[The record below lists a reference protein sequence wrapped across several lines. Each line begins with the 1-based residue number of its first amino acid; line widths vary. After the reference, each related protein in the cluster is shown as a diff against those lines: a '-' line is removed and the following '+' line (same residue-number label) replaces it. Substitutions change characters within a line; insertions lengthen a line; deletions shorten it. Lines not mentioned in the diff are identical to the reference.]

1 MKTKTI
7 LCALALSLAPTLSL
21 AAGCSGMMRS
31 SETAMSCAEGQV
43 FDAATRACVDQVT
56 S

>member
-7 LCALALSLAPTLSL
+7 LCALGLSLAPTLSL
-21 AAGCSGMMRS
+21 AAGCSGMKPA
-31 SETAMSCAEGQV
+31 ETASMSCADGQV
-43 FDAATRACVDQVT
+43 FDAATNSCVDQVT